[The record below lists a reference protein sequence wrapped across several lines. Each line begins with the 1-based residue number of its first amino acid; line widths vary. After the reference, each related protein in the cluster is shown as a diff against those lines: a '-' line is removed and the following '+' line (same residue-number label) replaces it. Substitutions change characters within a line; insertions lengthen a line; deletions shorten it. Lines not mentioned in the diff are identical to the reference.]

1 MKRAALPIRIALPL
15 LVTLGA
21 CSLRAPRVEST
32 PCSNTSQCDRPSV
45 CFLGEC
51 RGHSAALT
59 LVAAEV
65 RPPTNSPLAAAQV
78 AGIDLH
84 KSVVHD
90 FPLAQPFAATGT
102 VTQAQDA
109 AAAPSVVPNALVT
122 FTDHAPV
129 IADRVQ
135 QVSVRTDASGAFDA
149 GLPPGAWDVLVN
161 PAAPLLPPYRPA
173 APLQTAAPKL
183 DLVLPRVNSLVT
195 FQAALT
201 ADGGVLAGA
210 DVTAVDATGNALSAP
225 ATVQLDGGFLLYL
238 PPNTI
243 LPPNPTAFFLQV
255 GPPPADIDGGSAAA
269 ALSPLPSYDPLP
281 PPTTPAV
288 DVELTAVATLQG
300 KVLDASGAPLAFARV
315 YARSDNL
322 RWSLSRST
330 VSLADGSYALP
341 LRAGDYLVE
350 AAPISSLDGPAV
362 SGEQPVISLPPAGA
376 RLDLT
381 CPTKVR
387 AYGRVVRADGS
398 AVSANYQVTATR
410 AADHLLTART
420 VDTVPTNTSGL
431 WFFTADPG
439 RYRIEVIPPAGTG
452 LPRKVVQIELAAP
465 AGNLQVVLPEIA
477 ISPPLTVGG
486 TVCAPASPAIAN
498 ATACDPRINPP
509 VANAT
514 VSFYALDADGHSV
527 LLGSAPTDSQGR
539 YQAVL
544 PDAVQPGAA
553 AAVP

>member
-1 MKRAALPIRIALPL
+1 MKRAIRLALPL
-15 LVTLGA
+15 LVALCA

-32 PCSNTSQCDRPSV
+32 PCSNTSQCDRPAV

-51 RGHSAALT
+51 RGHSAKLT

-65 RPPTNSPLAAAQV
+65 QPPTNSPLAAAQST
-78 AGIDLH
+78 GIDLS

-90 FPLAQPFAATGT
+90 FLLAQPFAAAGT

-109 AAAPSVVPNALVT
+109 AAAPSVVPNVLVT

-135 QVSVRTDASGAFDA
+135 QISVRTEASGAYHA
-149 GLPPGAWDVLVN
+149 PLPPGAWDVLVDL
-161 PAAPLLPPYRPA
+161 AAPLPPYRPS
-173 APLQTAAPKL
+173 APLQTAAPAL
-183 DLVLPRVNSLVT
+183 DLVLPRVGSLVQ

-225 ATVQLDGGFLLYL
+225 AAVQLDGGFSLYL
-238 PPNTI
+238 PPNT
-243 LPPNPTAFFLQV
+243 TAYYLQV
-255 GPPPADIDGGSAAA
+255 SPPPADFDGGSAAT
-269 ALSPLPSYDPLP
+269 ALSPLPSYDHL
-281 PPTTPAV
+281 PPTTPAI
-288 DVELTAVATLQG
+288 DVVLPAVATLQG
-300 KVLDASGAPLAFARV
+300 KVLDASGAPLSGARV
-315 YARSDNL
+315 YARSDNMP
-322 RWSLSRST
+322 WSLSRST

-350 AAPISSLDGPAV
+350 AAPVSSPDGPAV
-362 SGEQPVISLPPAGA
+362 SGEQPVNLPPAGA
-376 RLDLT
+376 PPLNLT

-420 VDTVPTNTSGL
+420 ADTVPTNTSGL
-431 WFFTADPG
+431 WFITADPG

-486 TVCAPASPAIAN
+486 TVCAPASPPVAN
-498 ATACDPRINPP
+498 ASACAPGVNPP

-527 LLGSAPTDSQGR
+527 LLGSAPTDAQGR

-544 PDAVQPGAA
+544 PDAAQPGVA

>member
-1 MKRAALPIRIALPL
+1 MLFR
-15 LVTLGA
+15 
-21 CSLRAPRVEST
+21 
-32 PCSNTSQCDRPSV
+32 
-45 CFLGEC
+45 
-51 RGHSAALT
+51 
-59 LVAAEV
+59 
-65 RPPTNSPLAAAQV
+65 
-78 AGIDLH
+78 
-84 KSVVHD
+84 
-90 FPLAQPFAATGT
+90 
-102 VTQAQDA
+102 
-109 AAAPSVVPNALVT
+109 
-122 FTDHAPV
+122 
-129 IADRVQ
+129 
-135 QVSVRTDASGAFDA
+135 SGAFNA
-149 GLPPGAWDVLVN
+149 RLPPGAWDVLVN
-161 PAAPLLPPYRPA
+161 PAAPLPPHRP
-173 APLQTAAPKL
+173 APLQTAAPAL

-225 ATVQLDGGFLLYL
+225 ATVQLDGGFSLYL
-238 PPNTI
+238 PPNT
-243 LPPNPTAFFLQV
+243 TAYYLQV
-255 GPPPADIDGGSAAA
+255 SPPPADFDGGYAAT
-269 ALSPLPSYDPLP
+269 ALSPLPSYDHL

-288 DVELTAVATLQG
+288 DVVLPAVATLQG
-300 KVLDASGAPLAFARV
+300 KVLDASGAPLSGARV
-315 YARSDNL
+315 YARSDNMP
-322 RWSLSRST
+322 WSLSRST

-350 AAPISSLDGPAV
+350 AAPLSSPDGPAV
-362 SGEQPVISLPPAGA
+362 SGEQRVSLAPAGA
-376 RLDLT
+376 LLNLT
-381 CPTKVR
+381 CPTKIR

-410 AADHLLTART
+410 AADPLLTART
-420 VDTVPTNTSGL
+420 ADTVPTNTSGL
-431 WFFTADPG
+431 WFITADPG

-465 AGNLQVVLPEIA
+465 AGNFQVVLPEIA
-477 ISPPLTVGG
+477 ISPPRTVGG
-486 TVCAPASPAIAN
+486 TVCAPASPPIAN

-539 YQAVL
+539 SQAVL